1 MDWNNL
7 GGPLRGEW
15 GGVGG
20 MLLQVMIGTKF
31 EEEKKKNTMILL
43 FIIIKY
49 VMFVSH
55 AAIKILKMS
64 IQASITL
71 N

>member
-7 GGPLRGEW
+7 GGPLRGG
-15 GGVGG
+15 GGV
-20 MLLQVMIGTKF
+20 LLQVMIGTKF
-31 EEEKKKNTMILL
+31 EEEKKNTMILL

>member
-31 EEEKKKNTMILL
+31 EEEKKKHNDFTI
-43 FIIIKY
+43 Y
-49 VMFVSH
+49 NH
-55 AAIKILKMS
+55 
-64 IQASITL
+64 
-71 N
+71 